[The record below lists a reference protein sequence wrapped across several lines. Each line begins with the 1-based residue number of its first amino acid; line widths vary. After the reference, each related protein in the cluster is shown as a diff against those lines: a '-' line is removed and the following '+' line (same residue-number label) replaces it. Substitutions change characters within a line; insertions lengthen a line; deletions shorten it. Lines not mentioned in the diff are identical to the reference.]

1 MSRVKLVEYPGL
13 TMTWEELK
21 LRWISLEAEAKA
33 TNGVIVERT
42 IKKTSE
48 TLLSVRLD
56 MRPS

>member
-1 MSRVKLVEYPGL
+1 MSRVTLVEYPGL

-33 TNGVIVERT
+33 TNGVIVDRT
-42 IKKTSE
+42 INKTSE
-48 TLLSVRLD
+48 TLLSVRFD